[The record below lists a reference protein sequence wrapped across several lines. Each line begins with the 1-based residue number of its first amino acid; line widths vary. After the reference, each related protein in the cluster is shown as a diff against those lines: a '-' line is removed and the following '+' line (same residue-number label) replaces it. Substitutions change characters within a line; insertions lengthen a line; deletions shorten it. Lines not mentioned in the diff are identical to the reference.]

1 MDERTARAVRVLGE
15 MDLDDESYELLLS
28 LALSRAE

>member
-15 MDLDDESYELLLS
+15 MDLDDETYALMLS
-28 LALSRAE
+28 LLGIGVT